1 MEFSRKMKRLNY
13 VIRKEAE
20 KRAFVPKFA
29 HFEMKDTFEY
39 EDPIKLNHRQIS
51 DYRRWI
57 LIRHNEIRCKSEQT
71 TRCKIALRFSDEVRY
86 MSDFGKE
93 ETKRPCPC

>member
-13 VIRKEAE
+13 VIRKEM
-20 KRAFVPKFA
+20 KNRAFA
-29 HFEMKDTFEY
+29 HFETKETFEY

-86 MSDFGKE
+86 MSDFEKE
-93 ETKRPCPC
+93 ENCCFSDK